1 MLQKIR
7 DRAQGWFAYTIV
19 ALLTVP
25 FAVWGINYYFE
36 GGGSMDA
43 ARVGDSKISLQ
54 EYQRA
59 YQQQR
64 QRLQSMMGDQ
74 FDAAL
79 LEGAGLKQDVLRQ
92 MVNERVLTQLV
103 SQQGMRVSD
112 TQLRQALLSLPVF
125 QQSGGFSK
133 EMYERLLRSQGYT
146 VSGFEEGL
154 RQSLATEQLQN
165 GVSASALLTTAELD
179 KLVALLKQQREIYF
193 LTLALAQYVERAQL
207 DEAAL
212 QDYFTKNQQSFVNP
226 ERLRLQFVEL
236 KLADIA
242 APITISAAQIQSTY
256 EAQQDKYGRPE
267 ERSAS
272 HVLVQVPAG
281 ATPEQVTAAQTRAQE
296 IADALHSGSK
306 TFEQALEEAKA
317 DGAMEGGDLGAISRG
332 MFGDAALENALF
344 ALEKVGDM
352 SQPVRMPSGFHIVR
366 LDRVTPAALKPLDEV
381 REEIAKELRQQ
392 QAENQF
398 YEITQTLAN
407 LGYEHPD
414 TLETAA
420 QKLDVP
426 LQESDWFTR
435 QGGKGITKQPKV
447 LESAFS
453 EDVLKRGLNS
463 EPLELEPGHVVML
476 RVNEHE
482 EATPRTFAEARDEVE
497 KLLRQRQ
504 GQEALDKDLA
514 TIKQRAAQGEHLQS
528 LAKEFHA
535 TFKQLGLVGRDA
547 KDVDSAL
554 LAAAFRVPQPAA
566 EQISLGSSTLAAGDQ
581 AVFAVV
587 RVVAGA
593 TDAVAEAERQQL
605 SKQFAQQIGAA
616 DFAQLL
622 ESVQAKT
629 KIILYSDR
637 L

>member
-19 ALLTVP
+19 GLLTVP

-36 GGGSMDA
+36 GGGPMDA
-43 ARVGDSKISLQ
+43 AKVGDSKISLQ

-74 FDAAL
+74 LDAAL

-92 MVNERVLTQLV
+92 MVSERVLTQLV
-103 SQQGMRVSD
+103 SQQKMRVGD

-133 EMYERLLRSQGYT
+133 EMYERLLRSQGYS

-165 GVSASALLTTAELD
+165 GVTASALMTAAEIE
-179 KLVALLKQQREIYF
+179 KLLALFKQQREIYF
-193 LTLALAQYVERAQL
+193 LTLPVAQYAQQAQP
-207 DEAAL
+207 DAAAM
-212 QDYFTKNQQSFVNP
+212 QEYFTKNQQSFVNP
-226 ERLRLQFVEL
+226 ERVRVQFVEL
-236 KLADIA
+236 KLADVA
-242 APITISAAQIQSTY
+242 APIVISDEQIKTAY

-272 HVLVQVPAG
+272 HLLIPLAAS
-281 ATPEQVTAAQTRAQE
+281 ATPEQVAAAQTRAQE
-296 IADALHSGSK
+296 LAAALHSGAK
-306 TFEQALEEAKA
+306 TFEQAMQDAKA
-317 DGAMEGGDLGAISRG
+317 DGSMESGDLGVINKG

-344 ALEKVGDM
+344 ALEKVGDI
-352 SQPVRMPSGFHIVR
+352 SAPVRMPSGFHIVR
-366 LDRVTPAALKPLDEV
+366 LDRIAPAALKPLAEV

-392 QAENQF
+392 QAENHF

-420 QKLDVP
+420 QKLGVP
-426 LQESDWFTR
+426 LQESAWFTR
-435 QGGKGITKQPKV
+435 QGGEGVTKQAKV

-453 EDVLKRGLNS
+453 DEVLKRGLNS
-463 EPLELEPGHVVML
+463 EPLELEAGQVVML
-476 RVNEHE
+476 RVKEHE
-482 EATPRTFAEARDEVE
+482 EATPRSFDEARDEVE

-504 GQEALDKDLA
+504 GQEALERDLA
-514 TIKQRAAQGEHLQS
+514 TIQQRAAKGEHLQS

-535 TFKQLGLVGRDA
+535 PFKHLGLVERDA

-554 LAAAFRVPQPAA
+554 LAAAFRLPQPGA
-566 EQISLGSSTLAAGDQ
+566 EQISLGSSALANGDQ
-581 AVFAVV
+581 AVLAVV
-587 RVVAGA
+587 RAVPGA
-593 TDAVAEAERQQL
+593 ADAVSAAERQQL
-605 SKQFAQQIGAA
+605 TQQLAQQAGTG
-616 DFAQLL
+616 DFARLL
-622 ESVQAKT
+622 ESVQSKT
-629 KIILYSDR
+629 KIVLYSDR